1 MSFTLHPL
9 SYQQLLALAASQ
21 IPKEFASRAA
31 DGGLPPD
38 FVATRALT
46 QLQAGKSA
54 FWCSTF
60 IISRDADQI
69 IVGSCGFKHEPQA
82 GRVEIGYSISSDF
95 RRQGIAST
103 MLTVLLELAFAHGAT
118 EVLAEI
124 LPTNTAS
131 IATVKKAGFKN
142 IGTRIDEDNETVQQ
156 WIAIKPKID

>member
-1 MSFTLHPL
+1 MSFTLQPL
-9 SYQQLLALAASQ
+9 SYQQLLILAASQ
-21 IPKEFASRAA
+21 MPTEFASRAA
-31 DGGLPPD
+31 VGALPPD
-38 FVATRALT
+38 FVAVRALT

-60 IISRDADQI
+60 VITRNADQV

-95 RRQGIAST
+95 RRQGIASA
-103 MLTVLLELAFAHGAT
+103 MLTALLELAFAHGAT

-142 IGTRIDEDNETVQQ
+142 IGTRIDDDNETVQQ
-156 WIAIKPKID
+156 WIAIKQAK